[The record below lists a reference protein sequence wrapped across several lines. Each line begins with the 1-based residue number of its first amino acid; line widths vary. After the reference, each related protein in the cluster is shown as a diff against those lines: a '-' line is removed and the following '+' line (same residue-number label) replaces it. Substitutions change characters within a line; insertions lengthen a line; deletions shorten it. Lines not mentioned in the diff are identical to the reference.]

1 MVPLFASFELE
12 ALVPSIF
19 DKTIKVDFVM
29 TLPAPTLAYGV
40 SASMSGDDYR
50 RVLKQL
56 SGG

>member
-1 MVPLFASFELE
+1 M
-12 ALVPSIF
+12 PSIF